1 MTSIAII
8 AVAFFCLIAFVVAV
22 QAVREVEIAKLTAAS
37 TFVELPSGE
46 MVLPAGMKVTAPACP
61 CRDIHSIRLE
71 PGSVHELPPGT
82 VIPPAA
88 EVDPIVMAYTQ
99 RPIETADLH
108 PDIVT
113 SFTTKGTEEVKS
125 AFEELD
131 GETKPLPKKKRFESH
146 RKSGW

>member
-1 MTSIAII
+1 MTAIAII

-37 TFVELPSGE
+37 NFVELPSGE
-46 MVLPAGMKVTAPACP
+46 LVIPAGMKVTAPACP
-61 CRDIHSIRLE
+61 CRNLTSLTV
-71 PGSVHELPPGT
+71 GSVHEIPPGT
-82 VIPPAA
+82 IIPPAA
-88 EVDPIVMAYTQ
+88 EPDPVVMSFTQ
-99 RPIETADLH
+99 RPIETADLN
-108 PDIVT
+108 PEILASWSV
-113 SFTTKGTEEVKS
+113 KATEEVKS